1 MKQAIK
7 NIILTATILAA
18 VYFCIRYP
26 GYISGAV
33 NDSIIRC
40 MDVMIPSM
48 FIFMCIS

>member
-40 MDVMIPSM
+40 MDVMLSLIH
-48 FIFMCIS
+48 I